1 MEFWEEAPVVTFSR
15 GGQTLELG
23 RSGDGPTLHLNGSEG
38 LGVAPVETAV
48 SDRLGGD
55 GAIVRGV
62 RYGTREVFI
71 PLYVEQ
77 PSVGDLNLWR
87 RDLSRLVAP
96 VSGDPSGS
104 LVDITVD
111 DPSTGSVRTM
121 RGLYKGGLDGD
132 FGADYRGTW
141 QTLGLTFECPDP
153 WWLGPEKIHTLQL
166 APGTKPFL
174 SESVPFFPV
183 KLAASSV
190 LGEWEVEI
198 QGDGEVWPSW
208 EVVGPGRDL
217 VIQSGSRRLSIL
229 GDFPTTPT
237 LIQTRPRR
245 ITPRA
250 RFKDLAKGS
259 TLFPLAPG
267 RHKFKVSMVGADT
280 STEVRLVY
288 RERYREGI

>member
-1 MEFWEEAPVVTFSR
+1 MHRWSDSPIVTLAR
-15 GGQTLELG
+15 GGEEISLG
-23 RSGDGPTLHLNGSEG
+23 RSGRDAVLHMQGSTG
-38 LGVAPVETAV
+38 LGVAPVETAM
-48 SDRLGGD
+48 SDRLGSD
-55 GAIVRGV
+55 GSIARGV
-62 RYGTREVFI
+62 RYGSREVFI
-71 PLYVEQ
+71 PLFVEQ
-77 PSVGDLNLWR
+77 GSTGELHEWR
-87 RDLSRLVAP
+87 RALTRLVAP
-96 VSGDPSGS
+96 VPGDPIGS
-104 LVDITVD
+104 LVDITLD
-111 DPSTGSVRTM
+111 DPTTGSVRTV

-132 FGADYRGTW
+132 FGSDYRGTW

-153 WWLGPEKIHTLQL
+153 WWLGPEQIHTLQV

-183 KLAASSV
+183 TLAASSV
-190 LGEWEVEI
+190 LGEWDVEI

-217 VIQSGSRRLSIL
+217 VIESGSRRLAIS
-229 GDFPTTPT
+229 GDFPATPT

-267 RHKFKVSMVGADT
+267 RHKFHVSMVGADT
-280 STEVRLVY
+280 STVVRLVY